1 MKIVVILKIYQF
13 GMDYN
18 NKKVIKSYNNFQ
30 IFKNNIM
37 KFVILL
43 KKLILVLIKFK
54 NGKIIRK
61 KFGNFLRLY
70 KKIHFLTIKV
80 KC

>member
-1 MKIVVILKIYQF
+1 
-13 GMDYN
+13 
-18 NKKVIKSYNNFQ
+18 
-30 IFKNNIM
+30 M

-43 KKLILVLIKFK
+43 KNLILVLIKFK

-70 KKIHFLTIKV
+70 KRIHFLTIKV